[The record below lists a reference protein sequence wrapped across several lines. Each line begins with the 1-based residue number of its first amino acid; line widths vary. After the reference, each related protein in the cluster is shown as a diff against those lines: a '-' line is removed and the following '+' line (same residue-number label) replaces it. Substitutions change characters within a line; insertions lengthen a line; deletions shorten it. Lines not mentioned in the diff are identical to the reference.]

1 MLHVFVFH
9 PTITFLAVLLSEQ
22 GREPSTNSTPTYV
35 VDAEIWTRVTSVGG
49 ECSHHC
55 AIVALQGSKGKIAVA
70 PLSSAQAPA
79 WYPCENS
86 NKRAGDYGKT
96 LPLFPFPSSPV
107 RSHFS
112 LSPAPLRHKEASVE
126 VSVSTF
132 WILINFVSGTAPLTS
147 VLILL

>member
-1 MLHVFVFH
+1 MVHVFVFH

-35 VDAEIWTRVTSVGG
+35 VTPRFEPG
-49 ECSHHC
+49 SHWWE
-55 AIVALQGSKGKIAVA
+55 ASALTTAPSLPSKGKIAVA

-96 LPLFPFPSSPV
+96 LPLSIVPRALTFFPLPSP
-107 RSHFS
+107 
-112 LSPAPLRHKEASVE
+112 PAAQRGLCGG
-126 VSVSTF
+126 VS
-132 WILINFVSGTAPLTS
+132 
-147 VLILL
+147 